1 MGFPR
6 FYGKASVSAAQ
17 ILQGVSKVAFLERM
31 SRTKVALSFGD
42 DAAMSREGR
51 VAAELA
57 TNILARL
64 FPTISIIAEGPH
76 SLEIKKELG
85 ALALAIN
92 PQLEILDGEKND
104 IVLQIGSESTASAPV
119 KIYVGSNGWEA
130 FVSSCAP
137 RKCGDSELPFG
148 AAAAA
153 CLGCANVFRSVFADV
168 LPSGALDH
176 DASLLVGS
184 FESGLPLP
192 SDAGGFRIN
201 DAHLVGAGAIG
212 NGLLWTLAK
221 VPGIEGTLHVVDPE
235 SVDLGNLQRYV
246 LTTDSSEKL
255 PKVEVA
261 AAAFA
266 ATGIK
271 IVPHAR
277 SWGGYLQSRG
287 DHQIGDIAVAL
298 DSAEHRIAV
307 QASLPRRVVNA
318 WTQQQNFGIS
328 RHDAF
333 GAAPCLACLYMPDGA
348 LPDEDDLIMAAL
360 RMPDMQQQIRLLLH
374 TGAPVPPDFVEEAER
389 RAGLEAGALRAFVGE
404 PIRAFYSKAVCGGL
418 LVHAADQIADVPMPF
433 QSALAGVLLAAELV
447 LGARPLPTVTSINLL
462 RPLGQYPS
470 YNRERHYRCFC
481 GDPVF
486 HRRFAEKWPPKT

>member
-17 ILQGVSKVAFLERM
+17 ILQGVSNAAFLERM
-31 SRTKVALSFGD
+31 GRTRLALSFGD
-42 DAAMSREGR
+42 DTAMSREGR
-51 VAAELA
+51 VTAELT

-64 FPTISIIAEGPH
+64 FPNISIVVEGPH
-76 SLEIKKELG
+76 SLGIKPKLV

-92 PQLEILDGEKND
+92 PQLEFPDGKTFD
-104 IVLQIGSESTASAPV
+104 IVLQIGKASMVSAPV
-119 KIYVGSNGWEA
+119 RIYVGSNGWEA
-130 FVSSCAP
+130 LVSSSTP
-137 RKCGDSELPFG
+137 QECGDSGLPFG

-176 DASLLVGS
+176 YASLLVGG
-184 FESGLPLP
+184 FDSGLPLP
-192 SDAGGFRIN
+192 SGADGFRI
-201 DAHLVGAGAIG
+201 DHAHLVGAGAIG

-221 VPGIEGTLHVVDPE
+221 VAGIEGTLHVVDPE

-246 LTTDSSEKL
+246 LTTDSSEKR

-266 ATGIK
+266 ATGLR

-277 SWGGYLQSRG
+277 SWGAYLQSRG

-318 WTQQQNFGIS
+318 WTQQQNLGIS

-333 GAAPCLACLYMPDGA
+333 GVAPCLACLYMPDGA
-348 LPDEDDLIMAAL
+348 LPDEDDLLMAAL
-360 RMPDMQQQIRLLLH
+360 QMPDWQPQIRLLLH
-374 TGAPVPPDFVEEAER
+374 TGAPVPPDFIEEAER
-389 RAGLEAGALRAFVGE
+389 RAGLETGALRAFVGE

-447 LGARPLPTVTSINLL
+447 LGSRPLTTVTSINLL
-462 RPLGQYPS
+462 RPLVQYPS
-470 YNRERHYRCFC
+470 YNRERHHRCFC
-481 GDPVF
+481 NDPVF
-486 HRRFAEKWPPKT
+486 QRRFAKKWPPKT